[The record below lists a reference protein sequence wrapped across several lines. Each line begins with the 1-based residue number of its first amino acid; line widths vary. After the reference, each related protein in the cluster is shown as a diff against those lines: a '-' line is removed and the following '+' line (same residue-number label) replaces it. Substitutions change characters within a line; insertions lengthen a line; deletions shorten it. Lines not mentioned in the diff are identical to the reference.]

1 MARRDRYQ
9 SQVSAQFPRGS
20 IKLEQEAPKKNMIKF
35 VLFMIWQTILHGRN
49 RR

>member
-1 MARRDRYQ
+1 MARRNRYE
-9 SQVSAQFPRGS
+9 SPVSAQLPPGS
-20 IKLEQEAPKKNMIKF
+20 IKLQQEAPKKSMIKF

>member
-1 MARRDRYQ
+1 MPRDRYE
-9 SQVSAQFPRGS
+9 SKVASQFPRGS
-20 IKLEQEAPKKNMIKF
+20 IKLEQEAPKKSMIKF